1 MKGRGLM
8 KKEIKIYLP
17 DTLYYELKKYVE
29 RENLTYSQYI
39 RGLIKKDL
47 KKEQINNVVS
57 LFDPDVIWIFND

>member
-1 MKGRGLM
+1 M

-47 KKEQINNVVS
+47 KKKQINNVVS

>member
-1 MKGRGLM
+1 M

>member
-47 KKEQINNVVS
+47 KKKQINNVVS